1 MISIFQKLNPKIFDK
16 EPSAE
21 EAYVEKLSTRKGFT
35 LIELLV
41 VIAII
46 GVLSSI
52 VLASLNT
59 ARIKAAD
66 AAVKQQLSSIR
77 SAAALALEITGS
89 FDTVCDSTTDT
100 GRLYRAAY
108 AYGTQNAGSNLCL
121 ESDGSGSLSN
131 LTAVAPFPPV
141 VERWAVVVQ
150 LKGNNQYFCVDY
162 LGNAQVQA
170 GRGLDNSPSDYNCN

>member
-1 MISIFQKLNPKIFDK
+1 MLNPSQKLSIQ
-16 EPSAE
+16 
-21 EAYVEKLSTRKGFT
+21 KGFT

-52 VLASLNT
+52 VLSSLNT
-59 ARIKAAD
+59 ARAKGAD
-66 AAVKQQLSSIR
+66 AAVKQQLAGMR
-77 SAAALALEITGS
+77 SAAALLYETSGS
-89 FDTVCDSTTDT
+89 FDTVCDGATDT

-108 AYGTQNAGSNLCL
+108 AYGTQNTNSNVCL
-121 ESDGSGSLSN
+121 ESDGSGSLYN
-131 LTAVAPFPPV
+131 LTAAVPFPPIA
-141 VERWAVVVQ
+141 ERWATVVQ

-162 LGNAQVQA
+162 LGTAQVQA